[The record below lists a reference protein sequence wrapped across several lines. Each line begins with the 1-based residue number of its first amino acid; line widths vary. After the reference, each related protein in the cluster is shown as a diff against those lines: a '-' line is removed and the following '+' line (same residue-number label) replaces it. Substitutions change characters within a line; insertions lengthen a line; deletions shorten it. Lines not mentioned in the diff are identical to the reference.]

1 MSPER
6 SDKRDPCDDAIITGA
21 GFGLITIPPIEIT
34 GGVGAKRNTTSWK
47 DTTAPST
54 GLGGVAESVA
64 RTITGRKFWPTVE
77 AWFPPDKAS
86 SLSDEAGTATAKKL
100 WQVGWSA
107 PIADSNTM
115 LVRVLR

>member
-77 AWFPPDKAS
+77 AWLPHDTTS
-86 SLSDEAGTATAKKL
+86 SLSDEVVTANAEKL
-100 WQVGWSA
+100 CQCLLPVS
-107 PIADSNTM
+107 TK
-115 LVRVLR
+115 